1 MYLEM
6 YSGSGD
12 EHKLEHAAALP
23 HRRNNLWVAH
33 RGSTIYRLPNRLV
46 QPRPG
51 VGANLVGAIFAQFV
65 KGGLEMARTD
75 RCVASPHFL
84 AETDFRRMHVQRAHV
99 QRAHVQHI
107 RGAALFA
114 GAMLLSIL
122 GAIPAMSAEYRGT
135 QDQQQAC
142 TPDVMRLCADSVPD
156 VNRIVSCLRRNRS
169 NLSAPC
175 GAVFGA
181 SGAHRPKKG

>member
-6 YSGSGD
+6 YPGSGD
-12 EHKLEHAAALP
+12 EHKLAAALP
-23 HRRNNLWVAH
+23 HRRNNLWVAR
-33 RGSTIYRLPNRLV
+33 RGSTIYRLANRLV
-46 QPRPG
+46 QPHPG

-75 RCVASPHFL
+75 WRVASPHFL
-84 AETDFRRMHVQRAHV
+84 AETDFRRMHV

-181 SGAHRPKKG
+181 SGAHRPKKV

>member
-1 MYLEM
+1 MARA
-6 YSGSGD
+6 D
-12 EHKLEHAAALP
+12 QCVALP
-23 HRRNNLWVAH
+23 R
-33 RGSTIYRLPNRLV
+33 
-46 QPRPG
+46 
-51 VGANLVGAIFAQFV
+51 
-65 KGGLEMARTD
+65 
-75 RCVASPHFL
+75 FL
-84 AETDFRRMHVQRAHV
+84 AKMHFSANTNF
-99 QRAHVQHI
+99 QHA

-114 GAMLLSIL
+114 GTLLLSISGTL
-122 GAIPAMSAEYRGT
+122 PAVGAEYRGT

-181 SGAHRPKKG
+181 GGHRPKKG